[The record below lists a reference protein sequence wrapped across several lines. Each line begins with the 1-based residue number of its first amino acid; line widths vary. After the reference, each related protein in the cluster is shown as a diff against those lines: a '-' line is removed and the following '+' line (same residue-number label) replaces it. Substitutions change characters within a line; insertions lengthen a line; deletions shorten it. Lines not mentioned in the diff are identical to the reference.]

1 MMGSD
6 GIVFPSVWA
15 TNILKFNVMKS
26 VVYVLQAI
34 LYIIMVVG
42 GVYLSIDSFMNFGQS
57 SSAMDLCKG
66 IFLALFSLFVCCRMF
81 FVLRNCR
88 DGNCDSHDSCQR

>member
-1 MMGSD
+1 
-6 GIVFPSVWA
+6 
-15 TNILKFNVMKS
+15 MKS

-42 GVYLSIDSFMNFGQS
+42 GFYLSIDSFMNFGQTS
-57 SSAMDLCKG
+57 GMMELCKG
-66 IFLALFSLFVCCRMF
+66 IFLALFSLFVCCRMVY
-81 FVLRNCR
+81 VLRSCR

>member
-6 GIVFPSVWA
+6 GIVFPSERA
-15 TNILKFNVMKS
+15 TNILKSNVMKS
-26 VVYVLQAI
+26 VVNVLQAI

-42 GVYLSIDSFMNFGQS
+42 GVYLSIDSFMNFGQTS
-57 SSAMDLCKG
+57 AAMDLCKG

-81 FVLRNCR
+81 FVLRNCS
-88 DGNCDSHDSCQR
+88 DGNCDSHDGCRR